1 MVSSVGFQLNSRRK
15 ITGFGTRKRTTG
27 RGVIRRVVGS
37 VTRPVLG
44 FLANKIADAISG
56 GGRRVVHRRRTVR
69 HTRVHHAGS
78 YRLTGMGA
86 RRKPRARLAVRR
98 VRRVGSGVRRAPRR
112 HLVHRRRRVMY

>member
-1 MVSSVGFQLNSRRK
+1 MVSNIGWNLNSRRK

-56 GGRRVVHRRRTVR
+56 GGRRRVVHRRRIT
-69 HTRVHHAGS
+69 HRVHHAGS

-86 RRKPRARLAVRR
+86 RRKPRARLGVRR